1 MQGRGL
7 LIAVGVLALLSGAL
21 WWTNKNP
28 EDPSKKEGAGK
39 QEALVTLTQADL
51 VEVTVTR
58 KGETPL
64 VLRKNA
70 ASGNWEMVL
79 EPALPTSGP
88 EALDVV
94 NNAATVM
101 SEQVVD
107 DNATDLIQYGLDPA
121 QLTLKLKDKA
131 GKTQELLVGD
141 QAPVGLKFY
150 VRRPNEKKVYAIA
163 QNYKLGFDK
172 TVNDLR
178 DKRLLI
184 FDEVKLAKLEVLS
197 KASAL
202 EFGKNAQGIWQLVK
216 PQPFRTDAVVV
227 DELLNKVK
235 EAKFDP
241 AVDAETAKK
250 NAAGFAAAAVVGT
263 VKVTDAGGTRTLEVR
278 KSKDNEFLAK
288 SSAVDGVHKVG
299 EELGKGFDKSLDD
312 YRSKKL
318 MDFGFADPAKVVVE
332 TGGKTSVLEHKG
344 EDWIWNGK
352 KADASTV
359 TAFLEGL
366 RGFAALNF
374 VEKKFTTA
382 AFTVTVTLADGKT
395 VEKLMVAKVGNYQYA
410 QRAGE
415 TGEYE
420 LDPKTL
426 TDLEAAMGKIR
437 EAGAAKK

>member
-39 QEALVTLTQADL
+39 QEALVTLAQADL

-64 VLRKNA
+64 VLRKSA

-197 KASAL
+197 KASSL

-299 EELGKGFDKSLDD
+299 EELGKGF
-312 YRSKKL
+312 RQ
-318 MDFGFADPAKVVVE
+318 DPRRLPQQE
-332 TGGKTSVLEHKG
+332 
-344 EDWIWNGK
+344 
-352 KADASTV
+352 
-359 TAFLEGL
+359 
-366 RGFAALNF
+366 
-374 VEKKFTTA
+374 
-382 AFTVTVTLADGKT
+382 ADGLWLCRPGKGGG
-395 VEKLMVAKVGNYQYA
+395 GNRRQDE
-410 QRAGE
+410 RAG
-415 TGEYE
+415 TQGRG
-420 LDPKTL
+420 L
-426 TDLEAAMGKIR
+426 DLERQEGR
-437 EAGAAKK
+437 CQHGDGVS